1 MKKILL
7 AALVLSAAFVRAE
20 AETAPCDCG
29 RCIAVYGDTRTGNEA
44 HKKIAALIEA
54 AKPLA
59 VFHTGDLVPKGKKPK
74 GWEDF
79 KEITKGLRASA
90 SFYAVL
96 GNHEAGGEKFFTDL
110 FHYPGNGRWYSR
122 ELRGARFIML
132 DYISPLGKDSPQYK
146 WLQTELLAP
155 AGVNKFKV
163 IVMHKPLL
171 STGRHG
177 DEGWKPAA
185 DLEKLFKERG
195 VDLVLAGHDHD
206 YERLEKDGIVHI
218 VAGGGGA
225 PLRRQYF
232 KNPSSKIFASVHHYV
247 LLSVCGETLK
257 GEVFDIE
264 NKIIDT
270 FTIQAK
276 KPPAPKAGN

>member
-1 MKKILL
+1 MRKLLLAGLLL
-7 AALVLSAAFVRAE
+7 AAAYVHAD
-20 AETAPCDCG
+20 AETAPCGCG
-29 RCIAVYGDTRTGNEA
+29 RCIAVYGDTRTGNDA
-44 HKKIAALIEA
+44 HKKIAVLIA
-54 AKPLA
+54 AAGPQA

-74 GWEDF
+74 GWEEF
-79 KEITKGLRASA
+79 KDITRGLRAST

-96 GNHEAGGEKFFTDL
+96 GNHEKGGEKFFTDL
-110 FHYPGNGRWYSR
+110 FAYPGNGRWYSR
-122 ELRGARFIML
+122 ELRGVRFVML
-132 DYISPLGKDSPQYK
+132 DYLSPLGKDSLQFK
-146 WLQTELLAP
+146 WLQAELSAP
-155 AGVNKFKV
+155 AGGNKFKV

-177 DEGWKPAA
+177 DEGWKAGA
-185 DLEKLFKERG
+185 DLEKLFKASG

-206 YERLEKDGIVHI
+206 YERLEQDGITHI

-225 PLRRQYF
+225 PLRGQYF
-232 KNPSSKIFASVHHYV
+232 KNPHSKVFASVHHYA

-264 NKIIDT
+264 NKLIDT
-270 FTIQAK
+270 FEIKAR

>member
-1 MKKILL
+1 MRKLLLAGLLL
-7 AALVLSAAFVRAE
+7 AAAYVHAG
-20 AETAPCDCG
+20 AETAPCGCG
-29 RCIAVYGDTRTGNEA
+29 RCIAVYGDTRTGNDA
-44 HKKIAALIEA
+44 HKKIAALIA
-54 AKPLA
+54 AAGPQA

-74 GWEDF
+74 GWEEF
-79 KEITKGLRASA
+79 KDITRGLRAST

-96 GNHEAGGEKFFTDL
+96 GNHEKGGEKFFTDL
-110 FHYPGNGRWYSR
+110 FAYPGNGRWYSR
-122 ELRGARFIML
+122 ELRGVRFVML
-132 DYISPLGKDSPQYK
+132 DYLSPLGKDSLQYK
-146 WLQTELLAP
+146 WLQAELSAP
-155 AGVNKFKV
+155 AGGNKFKV

-177 DEGWKPAA
+177 DEGWKAGA
-185 DLEKLFKERG
+185 DLEKIFKASG

-206 YERLEKDGIVHI
+206 YERLEQDGITHI

-225 PLRRQYF
+225 PLRGQYF
-232 KNPSSKIFASVHHYV
+232 KNPHSKVFASVHHYA

-264 NKIIDT
+264 NKLIDT
-270 FTIQAK
+270 FEIKAR

>member
-1 MKKILL
+1 MKKLLL
-7 AALVLSAAFVRAE
+7 AALLLAFAFGRAG
-20 AETAPCDCG
+20 AETPPCECG

-96 GNHEAGGEKFFTDL
+96 GNHEKGGEKFFTDL
-110 FHYPGNGRWYSR
+110 FHYPGNGRWYSE
-122 ELRGARFIML
+122 ELKSARFIML
-132 DYISPLGKDSPQYK
+132 DYLSPLEKDSQQYK
-146 WLQTELLAP
+146 WLQGELLAP
-155 AGVNKFKV
+155 AGANKFKV

-177 DEGWKPAA
+177 DEGWRAAA
-185 DLEKLFKERG
+185 DLEKLFKAGG

-206 YERLEKDGIVHI
+206 YERLEKDGITHI

-225 PLRRQYF
+225 PLRGQYF
-232 KNPSSKIFASVHHYV
+232 KNPSSKIFASIHHYA

-257 GEVFDIE
+257 GEVFDLE

-276 KPPAPKAGN
+276 KAPAPKAGN